1 MLNASFS
8 ETNLIKEMLV
18 IISSPPASKGKL
30 ASACRCFVFYWQI
43 STSAHVAAARLPDA
57 F

>member
-1 MLNASFS
+1 MLNGSFS